1 MFRMFRKVNNKEE
14 IVGFYSTGPKLK
26 ENDLKIAA
34 LFRRFSEHEPV
45 FIIIDVRPGIEG
57 LPTTAYEAQ
66 EEVEGQG
73 KEIQW
78 VFKHIPCTIEAEE
91 AEAVGVEHLVR
102 DINDPS
108 TSTLALQIKEKI
120 AGLNGLAT
128 KLVEIREYLELTLQ
142 DKLPMNNQ
150 ITYNLQNILNLLP
163 NLNVDVLVRS
173 MQIKTNDMHLV
184 MYISSLVRSVVAL
197 HSLLL
202 NKVKHSD
209 MDDILDSRAGV
220 DEITLGGKGEEKKPE
235 GDETKQEPSPGK
247 KNKD

>member
-14 IVGFYSTGPKLK
+14 IVGFYSTGPKLR

-34 LFRRFSEHEPV
+34 LFRRFSPHEPI
-45 FIIIDVRPGIEG
+45 FIIIDVRPGVEG

-78 VFKHIPCTIEAEE
+78 VFKHIPCSIEAEE

-108 TSTLALQIKEKI
+108 TSTLALQIKQKI

-128 KLVEIREYLELTLQ
+128 KLGEIREYLDLTIQ
-142 DKLPMNNQ
+142 GKLPMNNQ
-150 ITYNLQNILNLLP
+150 IIYNLQNILNLLP
-163 NLNVDVLVRS
+163 NLNVEVLVRS
-173 MQIKTNDMHLV
+173 MQVKTNDMHLV

-197 HSLLL
+197 HNLLL
-202 NKVKHSD
+202 NKIKYSD
-209 MDDILDSRAGV
+209 VDDILDARAGV
-220 DEITLGGKGEEKKPE
+220 DEISLSNSGVRKTE
-235 GDETKQEPSPGK
+235 GDETKTEPSPNK

>member
-1 MFRMFRKVNNKEE
+1 MFKMFRKVNNKEE
-14 IVGFYSTGPKLK
+14 IVGFYSTGPKLR

-34 LFRRFSEHEPV
+34 LFRRFSQQEPV
-45 FIIIDVRPGIEG
+45 FIIIDVRPGVQG

-78 VFKHIPCTIEAEE
+78 VFKHIPCSIEAEE
-91 AEAVGVEHLVR
+91 SEAVGVEHLLR

-108 TSTLALQIKEKI
+108 TSTLALHIKQKI

-142 DKLPMNNQ
+142 NKLPMNNQ
-150 ITYNLQNILNLLP
+150 IIYNLQNIMNLLP

-173 MQIKTNDMHLV
+173 MQVKTNDMHLV
-184 MYISSLVRSVVAL
+184 IYISSLVRSVVAL

-202 NKVKHSD
+202 NKIKHSD
-209 MDDILDSRAGV
+209 VDDILDNKAGV
-220 DEITLGGKGEEKKPE
+220 DEISLKKTTEE
-235 GDETKQEPSPGK
+235 ETKVEPSSGK
-247 KNKD
+247 KTA